1 MESKNEFFLK
11 KNNKR
16 RACYYFVDIMKVIDI
31 DFENISL
38 HKKSYKNKNKN
49 ILIHDIS
56 LVHNNCVF
64 GLIKKINLL
73 KFIVELDS

>member
-1 MESKNEFFLK
+1 
-11 KNNKR
+11 
-16 RACYYFVDIMKVIDI
+16 MKVIDI